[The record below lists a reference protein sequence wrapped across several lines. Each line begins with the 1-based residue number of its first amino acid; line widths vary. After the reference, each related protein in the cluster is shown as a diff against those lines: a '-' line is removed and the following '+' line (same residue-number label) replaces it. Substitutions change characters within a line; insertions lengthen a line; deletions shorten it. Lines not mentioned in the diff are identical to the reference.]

1 MPLCLENYVEVFDD
15 GVGQEHFGHFFD
27 LFAGYLVGYFDF
39 EAFPLANIG
48 DAFDAY
54 AS

>member
-1 MPLCLENYVEVFDD
+1 MTVLARSTSAI
-15 GVGQEHFGHFFD
+15 FFD

-39 EAFPLANIG
+39 EAFPLANIS
-48 DAFDAY
+48 DAFDAD

>member
-1 MPLCLENYVEVFDD
+1 MTVLARSTSAIFSTCSL
-15 GVGQEHFGHFFD
+15 
-27 LFAGYLVGYFDF
+27 GYLVGYFDF

-48 DAFDAY
+48 DAFDAD